1 MTVLTNIHRSLV
13 VACAALASAA
23 CAVGGILQ
31 LTDEQSGQ
39 TTVVGVEH
47 VTLGAFT
54 VTLVALIPIV
64 LAFARIAGRAWPGR
78 VATVGLIALA
88 ALTTVS
94 NVRGED
100 PSFFPPVAVVSNVM
114 IVVGLIGLA
123 VTLTRSGRF
132 PKALAIAL
140 PVTWVFV
147 LPLSAVGGGLVAA
160 AYWLVVAWLFHQ
172 QELPSRSAPRLETA

>member
-1 MTVLTNIHRSLV
+1 
-13 VACAALASAA
+13 
-23 CAVGGILQ
+23 
-31 LTDEQSGQ
+31 
-39 TTVVGVEH
+39 
-47 VTLGAFT
+47 
-54 VTLVALIPIV
+54 
-64 LAFARIAGRAWPGR
+64 
-78 VATVGLIALA
+78 
-88 ALTTVS
+88 
-94 NVRGED
+94 
-100 PSFFPPVAVVSNVM
+100 M

-172 QELPSRSAPRLETA
+172 RELPSRSAPRLETA